1 VEFKHEEKPEV
12 LNEEELSK
20 VVEIRLSETATMWL
34 LDMPSICA
42 MSESEEAPVII
53 ERNSRYQE
61 VRMKIY
67 GFMIYFS
74 C

>member
-1 VEFKHEEKPEV
+1 MRVEFKHEEKPEV

-42 MSESEEAPVII
+42 MSESEEAAAIV

-61 VRMKIY
+61 VGEFI
-67 GFMIYFS
+67 
-74 C
+74 